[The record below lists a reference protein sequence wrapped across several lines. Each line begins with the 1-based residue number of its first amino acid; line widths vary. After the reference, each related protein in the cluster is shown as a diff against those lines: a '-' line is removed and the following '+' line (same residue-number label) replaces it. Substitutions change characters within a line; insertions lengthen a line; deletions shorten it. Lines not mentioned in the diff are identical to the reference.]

1 MLLGRSALWLLAQIP
16 PGREKVA
23 ALTELWH
30 NYLRGR
36 RGHSRTAQTSW
47 CWRADSKCC
56 SCLAEWLSWLERF
69 LMCRSWGCA
78 PQARHVQESA
88 RDISTKTTAVGP
100 PPPHHLAS
108 RSQSQQ
114 AVGQLG
120 AYSAVQQQRWSEAGL
135 GAVGGRGPVLSGFH
149 PRGDTQLALPS
160 VNLQRLG
167 AAGAGNAP

>member
-100 PPPHHLAS
+100 PPPPSPSFTLPVTAGS
-108 RSQSQQ
+108 RS
-114 AVGQLG
+114 AWGR
-120 AYSAVQQQRWSEAGL
+120 QRS
-135 GAVGGRGPVLSGFH
+135 P
-149 PRGDTQLALPS
+149 
-160 VNLQRLG
+160 
-167 AAGAGNAP
+167 AAEVE